1 MTKIISF
8 ISRKG
13 GIGKTT
19 SAINLA
25 TVMYSLGH
33 KLTLIETD
41 TNYTLSTLRSMELFH
56 SKAKDN
62 AIFKI
67 LGSTPDTI
75 MDDLAKVQEQTALD
89 YILVDSAGKTTD
101 EEIKRLAVASHA
113 IIVPTSLTQNDTLV
127 TYQTIQD
134 LKPAKELNEGLQ
146 ILVLPNRIHS
156 STRPTTIH
164 KALESLDAH
173 ILEKMVPQKNIYAN
187 FSTIMPEKGYLPIA
201 EEILSL
207 LSTDNGTPTGEHKE

>member
-25 TVMYSLGH
+25 TMMYSLGH
-33 KLTLIETD
+33 KLTVVETD
-41 TNYTLSTLRSMELFH
+41 TNYTLSTLRSMELYQTN
-56 SKAKDN
+56 AKD
-62 AIFKI
+62 ASIFKI
-67 LGSTPDTI
+67 LGSTPASIMADLDT
-75 MDDLAKVQEQTALD
+75 LKQQSLD
-89 YILVDSAGKTTD
+89 FILVDSAGKTTD

-134 LKPAKELNEGLQ
+134 LKPALELNTDLK
-146 ILVLPNRIHS
+146 ILVLPNRIHT
-156 STRPTTIH
+156 STRPATIQN
-164 KALESLDAH
+164 ALKELDAH
-173 ILEKMVPQKNIYAN
+173 ILGQMVPQKNAFAN
-187 FSTIMPEKGYLPIA
+187 YSTILPEKGYLPVTK
-201 EEILSL
+201 EIISL
-207 LSTDNGTPTGEHKE
+207 LGGAPNNE